1 MASTNTQI
9 AEITREPLLPTE
21 IGDSADAES
30 ESLEKSA
37 LGKLIS
43 EEDVPR
49 GPYPIKTKTAGW
61 ALMYLSDED
70 RYAYYKKKEGNPSR
84 LDVGWQHVNTGK
96 NADKVTVTIRQQI
109 FDHGKKKLVVSRS
122 SWQKEL
128 SVKQAHDILA
138 NERKI
143 GIYTKM
149 LSKRTWTKM

>member
-1 MASTNTQI
+1 MYFRPKCVNDLAAVADRWRCYTAAPSSAGKKNGGNKTTMAQSI
-9 AEITREPLLPTE
+9 PEVTREPLLPTE
-21 IGDSADAES
+21 IGDSANAES
-30 ESLEKSA
+30 ETLDKSA

-96 NADKVTVTIRQQI
+96 KADKVTVTIRQQI
-109 FDHGKKKLVVSRS
+109 FDQGKKNWS
-122 SWQKEL
+122 
-128 SVKQAHDILA
+128 
-138 NERKI
+138 
-143 GIYTKM
+143 
-149 LSKRTWTKM
+149 